1 MYVLCNN
8 IISTGIIGIESF
20 PLPKVWEMVEHRMVR
35 WVLKAFNLHN
45 VHLSNTFL
53 TVSELN
59 DINEPENKECT
70 TVVLDVHHLV
80 DESVKISD
88 LWSRM
93 FSFEPGEN
101 RENQIN
107 AVTNDTSL
115 IVSHDNFIS
124 IFDFWNE

>member
-1 MYVLCNN
+1 
-8 IISTGIIGIESF
+8 
-20 PLPKVWEMVEHRMVR
+20 MVEHRMVR

-45 VHLSNTFL
+45 IHLSNTFL

-70 TVVLDVHHLV
+70 TTVLDVHHLV